1 MTRTVAVTGASG
13 FIGGRV
19 VSRLQRDGWQVRA
32 LARRRKVAAPDPI
45 ETVVG
50 SLDDRQ
56 SLGRLVQ
63 GVDAVVHI
71 AGVIKA
77 RSRRDFFQVNAT
89 GTKRLVEAVA
99 EQTPTARFVHIS
111 SLAARE
117 PHLSDYAASK
127 RAGEAVVVEAA
138 AGLRWTILRPPAVY
152 GPGDRETLPFFRWVK
167 RGFGPLLGTDDA
179 RFSLLHADDLAA
191 AVAVLLEETTPDLIL
206 EPDDGQAGG
215 HSWANLVS
223 VAAEQLG
230 ATVRPV
236 RVPTRLIHA
245 VGMLNFALRVIPG
258 YVPMLTPGKARELCH
273 NNWVCNAESTIGQ
286 TAWRPGFSIGPG
298 FAATIDWYRTRAW
311 L

>member
-19 VSRLQRDGWQVRA
+19 VEQLQRGGWQVKA
-32 LARRRKVAAPDPI
+32 LARRRPVVASDGV
-45 ETVVG
+45 ETVPG

-56 SLGRLVQ
+56 SLERLVQ
-63 GVDAVVHI
+63 GADAVVHI
-71 AGVIKA
+71 AGLIKA
-77 RSRRDFFQVNAT
+77 RTRREFFRSNAT
-89 GTKRLVEAVA
+89 GTKRLTEVVA
-99 EQTPTARFVHIS
+99 EEAPAARLVYVS

-117 PHLSDYAASK
+117 PQLSDYAASK
-127 RAGEAVVVEAA
+127 RAGEAALAEAA
-138 AGLRWTILRPPAVY
+138 GDVSWSIVRPPAVY

-167 RGFGPLLGTDDA
+167 RGIGPILGSADA

-191 AVAVLLEETTPDLIL
+191 AIGVLLEESHSGLVF

-215 HSWANLVS
+215 HSWENLVT

-230 ATVRPV
+230 ATVRHFY
-236 RVPTRLIHA
+236 VPTRLIQA
-245 VGMLNFALRVIPG
+245 VGALNFALRVIPG

-273 NNWVCNAESTIGQ
+273 DNWVCNAKSTIGQ
-286 TAWRPGFSIGPG
+286 TSWRPCLSIRSG
-298 FAATIDWYRTRAW
+298 FAATIDWYRARAW

>member
-1 MTRTVAVTGASG
+1 M
-13 FIGGRV
+13 GGKFGHSRGGGKV
-19 VSRLQRDGWQVRA
+19 V
-32 LARRRKVAAPDPI
+32 APDAI

-50 SLDDRQ
+50 SLDDRE
-56 SLGRLVQ
+56 SLAQLVR
-63 GVDAVVHI
+63 GADAVVHI

-77 RSRRDFFQVNAT
+77 RSRRDFFQVNAA

-99 EQTPTARFVHIS
+99 ERTPTARLIHVS

-127 RAGEAVVVEAA
+127 RAGEAVVAEAGSELSWA
-138 AGLRWTILRPPAVY
+138 ILRPPAVY
-152 GPGDRETLPFFRWVK
+152 GPGDRETLPFFRCVK
-167 RGFGPLLGTDDA
+167 RGIGPLLGTEDT

-191 AVAVLLEETTPDLIL
+191 AVAVLLEETTPGLVL
-206 EPDDGQAGG
+206 EPDDGQVGG

-273 NNWVCNAESTIGQ
+273 KNWVCNAKSTIGQ
-286 TAWRPGFSIGPG
+286 TAWRPGLSIGPG
-298 FAATIDWYRTRAW
+298 LAATIDWYRTQSW